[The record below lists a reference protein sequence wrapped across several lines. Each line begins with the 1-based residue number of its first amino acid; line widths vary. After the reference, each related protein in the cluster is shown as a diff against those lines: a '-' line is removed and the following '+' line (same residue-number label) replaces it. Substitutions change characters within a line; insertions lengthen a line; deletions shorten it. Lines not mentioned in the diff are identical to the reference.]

1 MGRRRRRPRTLL
13 PALAALLLLLL
24 AAGCKVELYGGLAER
39 EANDMLAALLRRGI
53 PAEKLPGLEGTF
65 ALHVEEGR
73 FAEAVELLKMQGF
86 PREPFASIGE
96 VFKKEGLISSPL
108 EERVRFVYALSQE
121 LSATLSEIDG
131 VLSARVHVVLPDNAL
146 STGKIVPSSAAVF
159 IRHLAE
165 AAVDRLTPQI
175 KMLVTNSIEGL
186 AYDKVS
192 VVLFPVEVPPELER
206 LAALAE
212 IGPIKLDRESVGMF
226 WGLVGG
232 LGLLALAGFGAAGA
246 MAYLGFRARR
256 ARTAAGV
263 VALPGGSAAS
273 ATVAPLP
280 ARA

>member
-1 MGRRRRRPRTLL
+1 MRACL
-13 PALAALLLLLL
+13 ALLLLLIL
-24 AAGCKVELYGGLAER
+24 AGCKVELYSGLGEH

-53 PAEKLPGLEGTF
+53 QAEKAPGLEGTF
-65 ALHVEEGR
+65 AIQVDEEK

-86 PREPFASIGE
+86 PREPFASMGD

-108 EERVRFVYALSQE
+108 EERIRFVYALSQE

-165 AAVDRLTPQI
+165 TPIDQLTPQI

-186 AYDKVS
+186 SYDKVS
-192 VVLFPVEVPPELER
+192 VVLFPVDVPTELER
-206 LAALAE
+206 PANLATV
-212 IGPIKLDRESVGMF
+212 GPLRLDPDSVGAF
-226 WGLVGG
+226 WLIAGG
-232 LGLLALAGFGAAGA
+232 LGFLAIAGLGGAGA
-246 MAYLGFRARR
+246 MAYLWLKARK
-256 ARTAAGV
+256 AA
-263 VALPGGSAAS
+263 PAATDTVPA
-273 ATVAPLP
+273 ATP